1 MAHGRMS
8 GERTRQLD
16 YATIGKTEV
25 ALKYGCRSASERWE
39 GLRTLAATRRR
50 NNVGKSIKGVEI
62 KKRDGNTLNGGTQQ
76 V

>member
-1 MAHGRMS
+1 MLYQLAHGRMS

-16 YATIGKTEV
+16 YGKIAKTEV
-25 ALKYGCRSASERWE
+25 AERWFPFSE
-39 GLRTLAATRRR
+39 GIKGGGNPR
-50 NNVGKSIKGVEI
+50 KGVEM

>member
-39 GLRTLAATRRR
+39 GLYPKGEKGENHEQFRRAE
-50 NNVGKSIKGVEI
+50 SEE
-62 KKRDGNTLNGGTQQ
+62 KRAWAKDK
-76 V
+76 